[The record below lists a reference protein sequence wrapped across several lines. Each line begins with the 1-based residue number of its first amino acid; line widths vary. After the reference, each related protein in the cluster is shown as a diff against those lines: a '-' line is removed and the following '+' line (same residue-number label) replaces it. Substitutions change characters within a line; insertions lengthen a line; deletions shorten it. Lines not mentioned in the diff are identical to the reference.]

1 MNSDTKA
8 RNFDQAKFAQI
19 LNEII
24 KKRGL
29 KKQEFAEEIGI
40 RNTNL
45 SRYLTGKLL
54 QPPHFATLERI
65 ADASENPGE
74 YLSKLLEVS
83 GYSDEDYKE
92 YQKREKQK
100 LENRR
105 KTEDEIWETC
115 SKLVKMSEKE
125 LDELFGCPSVSSVMH
140 KFKYHE
146 VIKIL
151 YANCANARIGM
162 VAKRM
167 TDDQQAPW
175 GVITSWKDGVYRVLL
190 ENGKSTA
197 VPEAEIEWH
206 PQQISLKTTGFADVA
221 ECLEKINRAH

>member
-1 MNSDTKA
+1 MSSDTKVK
-8 RNFDQAKFAQI
+8 NFDQTKFAQI

-54 QPPHFATLERI
+54 QSPHFATLERI
-65 ADASENPGE
+65 ANASEVPDR
-74 YLSKLLEVS
+74 YLPRLLEAS
-83 GYSDEDYKE
+83 GYSDQDYKE

-115 SKLVKMSEKE
+115 SKLVKMNEKE
-125 LDELFGCPSVSSVMH
+125 LEELFGCPSVSSVMR

-162 VAKRM
+162 VARRM
-167 TDDQQAPW
+167 TDNNQSPW

-190 ENGKSTA
+190 ENGKSAA

-206 PQQISLKTTGFADVA
+206 PEQISLKTTGFADVA
-221 ECLEKINRAH
+221 ECLAKINRVN